1 MKVGETLRAELL
13 YPVYAQNTLV
23 VPARTI
29 VTGTVVSLKSDSR
42 RRLRGRLG
50 ADFTPFNIP
59 IVHFESILLADGT
72 SVPIS
77 TGEVTDGAPVFRAL
91 APPPQKGGFVLRQIS
106 SGLDAA
112 RSDLAIFI
120 GPDKVDRFKVFLWN
134 RLPYHPQRIE
144 TGTAWITEISA
155 PVTLQPQPAPAV
167 VAAAPSHQHFWEVRT
182 SRAAVPTESRS
193 GHWILEAYLD
203 QPLSSETSHTGQSIK
218 AIVAQPI
225 TTSDGTVE
233 IPQGAVLTGTVSQ
246 AKPARRFNRSGVL
259 AFDFNQLTVP
269 GTETQNVET
278 TLRGADSAAGLALNS
293 EGEVKSKPQD
303 KISLP
308 ILFALLASRPLDRDG
323 GRHAAGKDAA
333 GGATLG
339 LAGSILGLAGNA
351 PYFAAGIGYY
361 GAALAFYDRWIAR
374 GKKIAFPKD
383 TRIVVE
389 TVARKSA
396 PMHPITPLR

>member
-13 YPVYAQNTLV
+13 YPVYARNTLV

-91 APPPQKGGFVLRQIS
+91 APPPQKGGFVRRQIS

-120 GPDKVDRFKVFLWN
+120 GPDKVDRFKVFVWN

-144 TGTAWITEISA
+144 TDTAWIMEISA

-182 SRAAVPTESRS
+182 PPPAVPTESRS

-293 EGEVKSKPQD
+293 EGQVKSKPQD
-303 KISLP
+303 KNQPPDSLCP
-308 ILFALLASRPLDRDG
+308 PRLASPGPRRRPPRSRQGCRWWSDSGPCRLHPRS
-323 GRHAAGKDAA
+323 GR
-333 GGATLG
+333 
-339 LAGSILGLAGNA
+339 
-351 PYFAAGIGYY
+351 
-361 GAALAFYDRWIAR
+361 
-374 GKKIAFPKD
+374 
-383 TRIVVE
+383 
-389 TVARKSA
+389 
-396 PMHPITPLR
+396 